1 MVLLKVDTT
10 KHKCY
15 NLLIMD
21 YLIGFLVG
29 YCCKEVY
36 RILKYMSTSETIFLD
51 EDWDMLSH
59 DDLP

>member
-15 NLLIMD
+15 NQLIMD
-21 YLIGFLVG
+21 YLIGFILG
-29 YCCKEVY
+29 YSCKEIY
-36 RILKYMSTSETIFLD
+36 NLIKYISTSETIFLD
-51 EDWDMLSH
+51 EDWDILSH

>member
-1 MVLLKVDTT
+1 
-10 KHKCY
+10 
-15 NLLIMD
+15 MD